1 MHVGE
6 KNISLHEILDTK
18 MANGVIVDNSRPD
31 SGRLIPKENLSAYL
45 SEVSIDDIPWAVN
58 FLVSKL
64 VLANREQNTE
74 EETHA
79 WNDYQLSPE
88 IEALSS
94 FERKELPRDYDKA
107 CRHHLDSRQ
116 ERL

>member
-1 MHVGE
+1 
-6 KNISLHEILDTK
+6 
-18 MANGVIVDNSRPD
+18 MANGVIDNNSRPD

-64 VLANREQNTE
+64 VLANGVQKTE
-74 EETHA
+74 EKRHA
-79 WNDYQLSPE
+79 WSDYKLSPE

-107 CRHHLDSRQ
+107 LTDMLA
-116 ERL
+116 ERYR